1 MVSMPAALA
10 HLSVAWARGNA
21 ATLINLYVTNVP
33 GPSFPAHLAG
43 ARLLSAVPMAPLAH
57 HRGAARSALGPVVGA
72 V

>member
-33 GPSFPAHLAG
+33 GPSFRPT
-43 ARLLSAVPMAPLAH
+43 SP
-57 HRGAARSALGPVVGA
+57 ALGCSA
-72 V
+72 RC